1 MAQVSCLAP
10 GGGGLHTIC
19 QSPCWAL
26 MVPPSG
32 VCGACAPTPALAPSA
47 SPEAMTAASTPRRGA
62 TGRGARRD
70 RRNKLVFVLM
80 WPTNPAKMRLP
91 PAVARRAAGGFLT
104 RGNAAAGA
112 LESGAAI
119 MLGGG
124 ERDLHAFESKLTPP
138 VTFWPDRARRGNN
151 GSGRSGRISA
161 CANPG

>member
-1 MAQVSCLAP
+1 CLAP

-70 RRNKLVFVLM
+70 RRNKLVFLLRWPGLGPIQVERKATWRTAAPHFRTCPGLVLM
-80 WPTNPAKMRLP
+80 GATNPGKMGL
-91 PAVARRAAGGFLT
+91 AAGVGRRGGGGFLP

-119 MLGGG
+119 MLGGD
-124 ERDLHAFESKLTPP
+124 ERDLHAFESK
-138 VTFWPDRARRGNN
+138 
-151 GSGRSGRISA
+151 
-161 CANPG
+161 